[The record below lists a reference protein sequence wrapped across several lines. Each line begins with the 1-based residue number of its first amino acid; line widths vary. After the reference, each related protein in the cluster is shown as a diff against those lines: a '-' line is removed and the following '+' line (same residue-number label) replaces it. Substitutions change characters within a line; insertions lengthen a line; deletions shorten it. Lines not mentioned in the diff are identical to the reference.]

1 MADPG
6 PADGD
11 DSAYLWYVAAALG
24 AELAG
29 GLLIG
34 VLIYLARSGI
44 VLRDCLPELIQAHG
58 WLQLQGWAGLFVAG
72 MAQRLV
78 PRLAGRAPAAA
89 ANLPLFLLLLAGAV
103 LRPIGQVVGGSA
115 GGAIVLVASLSA
127 AIGSLG
133 LSVVLASVLLRARS
147 PRAGWLLFAWAG
159 CAWWTVW
166 AVLDVWAGVL
176 GAGAGGL
183 VPGWLDEPSV
193 WVVTLGSIGS
203 FIWAIQSRMVPIFF
217 GRRPPGIRALAGP
230 AIAYNLGVLLVLASV
245 VPPATGKMVEI
256 AGEAVAVGLGLAG
269 LGLIWLAIAGGS
281 VAGAAHRLRA
291 ASRSLARYVV
301 SANRWS
307 IVAGLMLLGALADP
321 LAYSDMPRHSLDDA
335 ALHAFGSGVI
345 TMLIAG
351 MVQMVSPVFARARM
365 DAPSPGVVEKAIWP
379 LLWGATAAR
388 VAAALADGYGRGQ
401 AFTVLAAISGALG
414 WLGLAALAAILVR
427 ARTRYRA
434 ATSSSGS

>member
-1 MADPG
+1 
-6 PADGD
+6 
-11 DSAYLWYVAAALG
+11 
-24 AELAG
+24 
-29 GLLIG
+29 
-34 VLIYLARSGI
+34 
-44 VLRDCLPELIQAHG
+44 
-58 WLQLQGWAGLFVAG
+58 
-72 MAQRLV
+72 
-78 PRLAGRAPAAA
+78 
-89 ANLPLFLLLLAGAV
+89 
-103 LRPIGQVVGGSA
+103 
-115 GGAIVLVASLSA
+115 
-127 AIGSLG
+127 
-133 LSVVLASVLLRARS
+133 
-147 PRAGWLLFAWAG
+147 
-159 CAWWTVW
+159 
-166 AVLDVWAGVL
+166 VL

-256 AGEAVAVGLGLAG
+256 DGEAVAVGLGLAG

-365 DAPSPGVVEKAIWP
+365 DAPSAGVVEKAIWP